1 MLLSPSMGA
10 LLFTAGRTAGP
21 AARSRSSVEAADLA
35 DRLPLPRTGSGVL
48 LPGVSGSLG
57 GAGRASYDEGE
68 HPCGHPPVE
77 RLAAK
82 TQPLDERAVAVD
94 VGLLQVL
101 QQAATAPH
109 EREQTTTGVVV
120 VLVQLEV
127 LGQVGDA
134 LGEHRDL
141 DLWRTGVAFDRGV

>member
-21 AARSRSSVEAADLA
+21 AARSRSSVEAADRA

-57 GAGRASYDEGE
+57 AAGRASYDEGE
-68 HPCGHPPVE
+68 HPCGRSPVE

-101 QQAATAPH
+101 QQPATAPD
-109 EREQTTTGVVV
+109 QGQQAPAGV
-120 VLVQLEV
+120 
-127 LGQVGDA
+127 
-134 LGEHRDL
+134 
-141 DLWRTGVAFDRGV
+141 

>member
-10 LLFTAGRTAGP
+10 LLFTAAVRRGQRRGAGHQWKRP
-21 AARSRSSVEAADLA
+21 ILL

-57 GAGRASYDEGE
+57 VAGRASYDEGE
-68 HPCGHPPVE
+68 HPCGHSPVE

-127 LGQVGDA
+127 LGQV
-134 LGEHRDL
+134 
-141 DLWRTGVAFDRGV
+141 